1 MALFP
6 PCRLWQGAL
15 QGIRHTFSA
24 EITGHFSALP
34 SVAMCQQALTEWSC
48 SCVCACAQTV
58 EDISKIM
65 QEARTP
71 PAGPAG
77 WENDEYIDDAMD
89 QEAYESS
96 FDEWGMGTSM

>member
-1 MALFP
+1 MQRPVCMIMCYIERSCHCPASRKSVTTGRQWVQVCLWLQ
-6 PCRLWQGAL
+6 RLLTQLPGCV
-15 QGIRHTFSA
+15 QSVA
-24 EITGHFSALP
+24 EITRI
-34 SVAMCQQALTEWSC
+34 V
-48 SCVCACAQTV
+48 
-58 EDISKIM
+58 

>member
-1 MALFP
+1 M
-6 PCRLWQGAL
+6 Q
-15 QGIRHTFSA
+15 SVE
-24 EITGHFSALP
+24 EITRI
-34 SVAMCQQALTEWSC
+34 V
-48 SCVCACAQTV
+48 
-58 EDISKIM
+58 